1 MRVWIGRDP
10 LFSQERILPLV
21 VLPHFAALAFCA
33 RLTRTLLPDG
43 CHNFQFYTSRALC
56 SPIREES
63 GLWTPEFM
71 PYTHM
76 HTHTHIYLYVRALV
90 SRKCLLDVSFWR
102 SPHPGT
108 NALSRFRAPMDFV
121 ANATSFGILPT
132 TTHICTYM
140 QSMYISRLGSGTF
153 TRSIEWLLH
162 FRLTDWL
169 TFLPH
174 LVSRVNGTLIKCRQT
189 SRDFRIFR

>member
-71 PYTHM
+71 PYTHMHTHM

-162 FRLTDWL
+162 FRLTDWH
-169 TFLPH
+169 FCH
-174 LVSRVNGTLIKCRQT
+174 I
-189 SRDFRIFR
+189 